1 VVTAGRQRV
10 AAGQSLDID
19 LRELPADALPQP
31 DAGVAVDVVY
41 EDGDVL
47 VVDKPPGLVV
57 HPGAGQSEGT
67 LVNGLL
73 ARHPGLAGVGE
84 AHRPGIVHRLDRDT
98 SGLLV
103 VALSPTAYTALVGAL
118 GDRRVERRYSALVW
132 GVPEAPRGVVDA
144 PIGRSPRQPTRQAVV
159 AGGRPARTRYEV
171 RARYDRPAELALLRC
186 QLETGRTHQIRVHL
200 ASIGHPVV
208 GDRDY
213 GGARDALDVPRL
225 FLHAEHLAFAHP
237 VTGEALAFDAPLPSD
252 LAAVLASLG
261 PAAG

>member
-1 VVTAGRQRV
+1 V
-10 AAGQSLDID
+10 AVGQSLAIDIA
-19 LRELPADALPQP
+19 ELPADALPEP
-31 DAGVAVDVVY
+31 DASVPVDVVY
-41 EDGDVL
+41 EDADVL

-57 HPGAGQSEGT
+57 HPGAGQEEGT

-73 ARHPGLAGVGE
+73 AVHPEVVMVGD

-103 VALSPTAYTALVGAL
+103 VGLTAAAYTALVAAL

-132 GVPEAPRGVVDA
+132 GVPEAPRGVIDA
-144 PIGRSPRQPTRQAVV
+144 PIGRSPRHPTRQAVV

-186 QLETGRTHQIRVHL
+186 HLETGRTHQIRVHL

-213 GGARDALDVPRL
+213 GGVRAALTVPRM
-225 FLHAEHLAFAHP
+225 FLHAEHLAFDHP
-237 VTGEALAFDAPLPSD
+237 VTGEALAFDAPLPAD
-252 LAAVLASLG
+252 LAAVLTGLDS
-261 PAAG
+261 PSP